1 MLHKSQPV
9 LFMKALA
16 MKACCFLP
24 VFLCSSFTPN
34 PNNESAIK
42 AMFIYNFTKY
52 IDWPQQQKENFTVAI
67 LGYSEVMNDMLHI
80 ASNKKVNNK
89 SIVIKNIQQVS
100 ADENYEILFIP
111 ETEKDKVKNV
121 IELLPGKG
129 VLLITESKNMAQQGS
144 CINIINL
151 DGKFRFELNEDAIR
165 KQGLKV
171 SNQLLT
177 LAIIVK

>member
-1 MLHKSQPV
+1 MQHKIQPV
-9 LFMKALA
+9 LLLKALA
-16 MKACCFLP
+16 MNAGSVLL
-24 VFLCSSFTPN
+24 VFLCISFTTN

-52 IDWPQQQKENFTVAI
+52 IDWPPDQKENFTIAI
-67 LGYSEVMNDMLHI
+67 LGQSEVGNDMLHI

-89 SIVIKNIQQVS
+89 HIIIKNIQQING
-100 ADENYEILFIP
+100 DENYEILFIP
-111 ETEKDKVKNV
+111 ESEKDKLKNAAE
-121 IELLPGKG
+121 ILQGKG

-144 CINIINL
+144 CINIISL
-151 DGKFRFELNEDAIR
+151 DGKFRFELNENAIR

-171 SNQLLT
+171 SHQLLT